1 MAVSASYAPGTGG
14 AQDPCKCVGC
24 GEAGG
29 LGRGVQPTNGLTGSS
44 WGRTGAPPSAPAC
57 LGPGSAK
64 PSSTEAS

>member
-44 WGRTGAPPSAPAC
+44 WGRTGAPPQC
-57 LGPGSAK
+57 PGMSRAGVGK
-64 PSSTEAS
+64 A